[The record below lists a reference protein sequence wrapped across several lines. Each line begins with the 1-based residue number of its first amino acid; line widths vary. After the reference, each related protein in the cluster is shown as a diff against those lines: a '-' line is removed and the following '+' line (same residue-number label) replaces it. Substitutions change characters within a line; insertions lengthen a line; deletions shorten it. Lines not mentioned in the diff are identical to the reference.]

1 MVSSKA
7 VGAGAFVIIG
17 VLLFTL
23 ALFMIGE
30 RRMLFQERYT
40 LYTEFGRLG
49 QLENGAA
56 VRIAGLDAG
65 EVTDIRIPDS
75 PSQKFR
81 VRMEVRRD
89 MRQLVRTD
97 SEATTQTE
105 GLVGAIYVNIGA
117 GTEAAPIVDDGG
129 TVVGRDPFQISD
141 LLQQASDSVKL
152 ITDTVEALRGDAER
166 AVQQI
171 ALTAEDS
178 HALIEEIRPSIT
190 AIAQDGSRIAADT
203 RAIIASINEGKGTIG
218 KLVNDDS
225 LYLEVRQ
232 IASEAQAI
240 MANVRELSAEAKGA
254 IAEAKGAIGDFRS
267 PSGPTQGLMSD
278 MRVTLSQAREAT
290 ADLADNMEAMK
301 RNFLLRG
308 FFNNR
313 GYFDLN
319 TISPADYRKGVLENG
334 KRKAMRIWLGADV
347 LFEQRPDGTEA
358 LTADGRRRIDSAM
371 ATFLKYIPA
380 NPLVIEGYAT
390 QGPVGERFQLSR
402 TRAATVR
409 DYVMSQYA
417 LRPQHTGSIALADE
431 AKGSPTDDR
440 WDGVAVTLF
449 LDRDELQFAAAR

>member
-1 MVSSKA
+1 
-7 VGAGAFVIIG
+7 
-17 VLLFTL
+17 
-23 ALFMIGE
+23 
-30 RRMLFQERYT
+30 
-40 LYTEFGRLG
+40 
-49 QLENGAA
+49 
-56 VRIAGLDAG
+56 
-65 EVTDIRIPDS
+65 
-75 PSQKFR
+75 
-81 VRMEVRRD
+81 
-89 MRQLVRTD
+89 
-97 SEATTQTE
+97 
-105 GLVGAIYVNIGA
+105 
-117 GTEAAPIVDDGG
+117 
-129 TVVGRDPFQISD
+129 
-141 LLQQASDSVKL
+141 
-152 ITDTVEALRGDAER
+152 
-166 AVQQI
+166 
-171 ALTAEDS
+171 
-178 HALIEEIRPSIT
+178 
-190 AIAQDGSRIAADT
+190 
-203 RAIIASINEGKGTIG
+203 
-218 KLVNDDS
+218 
-225 LYLEVRQ
+225 
-232 IASEAQAI
+232 
-240 MANVRELSAEAKGA
+240 MANVRELSVEAKGA

-358 LTADGRRRIDSAM
+358 LTADGRSRIDSAM
-371 ATFLKYIPA
+371 ATFLKYLPA

-390 QGPVGERFQLSR
+390 QGPVGERFQRSR

-431 AKGSPTDDR
+431 AKGSPSDDR

-449 LDRDELQFAAAR
+449 LDRDELQFAAVR

>member
-152 ITDTVEALRGDAER
+152 VTDTVEALRGDAER

-225 LYLEVRQ
+225 LYVEVRQ
-232 IASEAQAI
+232 IASEAKAI

-358 LTADGRRRIDSAM
+358 LTADGRSRIDSAM
-371 ATFLKYIPA
+371 ATFLKYLPA

-390 QGPVGERFQLSR
+390 QGEVLLHVYEELAQHLGQLEV
-402 TRAATVR
+402 TRDV
-409 DYVMSQYA
+409 
-417 LRPQHTGSIALADE
+417 LLARQ
-431 AKGSPTDDR
+431 G
-440 WDGVAVTLF
+440 
-449 LDRDELQFAAAR
+449 